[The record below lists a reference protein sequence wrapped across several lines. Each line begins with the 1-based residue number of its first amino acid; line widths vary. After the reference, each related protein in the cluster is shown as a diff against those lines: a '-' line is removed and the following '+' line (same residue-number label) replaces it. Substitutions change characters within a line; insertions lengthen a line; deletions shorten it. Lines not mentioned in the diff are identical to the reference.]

1 MHLPG
6 DCYRRACKL
15 AGLGVLNVALIDRAV
30 GASTCYDG
38 PDCDVRGA
46 FVSAIRSGTPGQ
58 CMQASETTSAVVQE
72 GRGAGAEGGGAWA
85 PAQG

>member
-1 MHLPG
+1 M
-6 DCYRRACKL
+6 

-72 GRGAGAEGGGAWA
+72 GRGAGGGGGGGGRA